1 MDLLKNIVDQ
11 VKQTELQKKR
21 KLLAVDAD
29 ASPVD
34 TKDAAPPPAKK
45 YLRRGDLERLR
56 EEEYLRR
63 QQQKEADRARRNA
76 ASGRS
81 TPTSSHSG
89 SNATP
94 TRRHRDDHDDGDDDE
109 AAAIDAMLQQLSAD
123 EVNRRLRARGHPIRL
138 FGESDRDR
146 VWRMRRIEAEAL
158 DEGKGQRNEYAQQL
172 ARTEAGLQLEMLQR
186 ERSGGAS
193 DAGGS
198 RSAANTAQ
206 SDAASPA
213 LRAAGES
220 ADGVYKP
227 EYDVTKLHASLLA
240 TDPDACF
247 VLVYVCLRRML
258 DTWEAILA
266 ARPDHVKRS
275 TAGKH
280 EATKF
285 AQAKDNLKPF
295 FKLLKRKAVETDVMA
310 KIADIL
316 RYVQQREYVKAYDAY
331 LQLSI
336 GNAPWPI
343 GVTMV
348 GIHERSA
355 REKIFASQVAHVL
368 NDETQRKWIQSIKR
382 IMSFFQLHFPP
393 DDPTKMFG

>member
-21 KLLAVDAD
+21 KLLAVDAN
-29 ASPVD
+29 ASSSTD
-34 TKDAAPPPAKK
+34 DAAPPPAKK

-63 QQQKEADRARRNA
+63 QQQKEAERARRHA
-76 ASGRS
+76 AS
-81 TPTSSHSG
+81 TPTSTHSG
-89 SNATP
+89 STATP
-94 TRRHRDDHDDGDDDE
+94 TRRHRDGHDHDDDDDDE

-193 DAGGS
+193 DTGS
-198 RSAANTAQ
+198 RSGAAATKSDTA
-206 SDAASPA
+206 SSAAP
-213 LRAAGES
+213 RAAGET
-220 ADGVYKP
+220 AEGVYKP

>member
-21 KLLAVDAD
+21 KLLAVDSD
-29 ASPVD
+29 ASPAS
-34 TKDAAPPPAKK
+34 TEDAAPPPAKK

-63 QQQKEADRARRNA
+63 QQQKEAERARRHA
-76 ASGRS
+76 AS
-81 TPTSSHSG
+81 TPTSTHSG
-89 SNATP
+89 STATP
-94 TRRHRDDHDDGDDDE
+94 TRRHRDDRGDDDDDE
-109 AAAIDAMLQQLSAD
+109 AEAIDAMLQQLSAD

-146 VWRMRRIEAEAL
+146 VWRMRRIEAEAM

-186 ERSGGAS
+186 ERGGGAS

-198 RSAANTAQ
+198 RSAAGT
-206 SDAASPA
+206 DTASPA
-213 LRAAGES
+213 APRAAGES

-227 EYDVTKLHASLLA
+227 EYDVTKLHAGLLA

-393 DDPTKMFG
+393 DDTTKMFG